1 MKRMVLLLTIVFAL
15 VCGLPVSGFSG
26 EISQVHAR
34 DLGTAIGAFPENVQG
49 YLRNIASAKNFDASL
64 SAEQAAKLGALLGKT
79 PHEVALALIGLA
91 QAYARPPLSH
101 FKVGAVAIG
110 ASGAMYFGSNMEFPG
125 QALSFSIHAEQ
136 SATMN
141 AWMHGEKGLQAL
153 AISAAPCG
161 YCRQFLHELS
171 TASSLIILLPKSKP
185 THLSALLPNAFGP
198 DDLGVDGRL
207 MDSPRQELRLDMAS
221 EDKLAMAALLAAST
235 SYAPYSP
242 NYSAVAL
249 ESRDGV
255 IVVGRYA
262 ENAAYNPSMSP
273 MEAALCMY
281 NNAGHAFKDIR
292 RAALVQSNKHSADQE
307 DAARAVLRS
316 LAPEARLETYK
327 AVAQ

>member
-1 MKRMVLLLTIVFAL
+1 MKRMALLLAIVSAL
-15 VCGLPVSGFSG
+15 TYSLPVSTFAG
-26 EISQVHAR
+26 EESPAHAR
-34 DLGTAIGAFPENVQG
+34 DLDAAIGAFPGNIQG
-49 YLRNIASAKNFDASL
+49 YLRNIASSKDFDASL
-64 SAEQAAKLGALLGKT
+64 SAGQAAKLGALLGKT
-79 PHEVALALIGLA
+79 PHEVALTLIGLA
-91 QAYARPPLSH
+91 QAYATPPISH

-171 TASSLIILLPKSKP
+171 TASRLIILLPKSKP
-185 THLSALLPNAFGP
+185 TPLSALLPDAFGP

-207 MDSPRQELRLDMAS
+207 MDSPRRELRLDRVNA
-221 EDKLAMAALLAAST
+221 DKLAMAALLAAST
-235 SYAPYSP
+235 SYAPYSQ

-249 ESRDGV
+249 ESGDGV
-255 IVVGRYA
+255 IVTGRYA

-281 NNAGHAFKDIR
+281 NNAGHVFKDIR
-292 RAALVQSNKHSADQE
+292 RAALVQSNAPTADQE
-307 DAARAVLRS
+307 DAARAVLGS
-316 LAPEARLETYK
+316 VAPEARLETYE